1 MTITYH
7 TDLDQGSEEW
17 LSARRGLITASEM
30 KLILTPT
37 LKVAA
42 NEKTRAHAYELA
54 AQRIT
59 GYTEPTYTEPTYIG
73 DAMLRGI
80 DDEYTARELYRARVM
95 PVEEVGFVTNDEWG
109 FTIGYSPDGLVG
121 KDGLIEIKS
130 RAARFQ
136 IETITTGVVPIE
148 HVLQLQTG
156 LLVTGRQWIDYISY
170 SGGLPMCIIR
180 VQADPVMQ
188 DAIVAAASVFEAT
201 VAGVVRTYRIEVAAM
216 SPLIETKRLNDAGF
230 L

>member
-7 TDLDQGSEEW
+7 TDLDQGSDEW
-17 LSARRGLITASEM
+17 LAARRGLITASEM

-42 NEKTRAHAYELA
+42 NNFTRSHAYELA

-59 GYTEPTYTEPTYIG
+59 GYTEPTYIG

-80 DDEYTARELYRARVM
+80 DDEYTARDLYHARVS
-95 PVEEVGFVTNDEWG
+95 PVEEVGFVTSDEWG

-136 IETITTGVVPIE
+136 IETIASGEVPTE

-180 VQADPVMQ
+180 VQSDPVVQ
-188 DAIVAAASVFEAT
+188 DAIVAAASVFEAL

-216 SPLIETKRLNDAGF
+216 SPLIETERLNDAGF